1 METLTFG
8 GMMLRLLFAVLLVFA
23 TFNPSGFSYAH
34 WLSKTFPH
42 VTPLVVVAGLALII
56 GWVVF
61 VRATLRS
68 LGMLGLTLSALFF
81 GALIWLVVS
90 WGWLDLHNGSA
101 VGWIL
106 LVITSL
112 VLAAGM
118 CWSHIRRRLSGQS
131 DVDEV
136 DTR

>member
-8 GMMLRLLFAVLLVFA
+8 GMMLRLLFAALLVFA
-23 TFNPSGFSYAH
+23 TFNPSGLSYAH
-34 WLSKTFPH
+34 WLSKDFPH
-42 VTPLVVVAGLALII
+42 VTPLVVVAGLGLII

-68 LGMLGLTLSALFF
+68 LGMLGLVLSALFF
-81 GALIWLVVS
+81 GALIWLLVS
-90 WGWLDLHNGSA
+90 WGWLDLHNTSA
-101 VGWIL
+101 VSWIL

>member
-1 METLTFG
+1 METLTFT
-8 GMMLRLLFAVLLVFA
+8 GMMLRLLFAVLLVLA
-23 TFNPSGFSYAH
+23 TFNPSGLSYMH
-34 WLSKTFPH
+34 WLAKDFPH

-68 LGMLGLTLSALFF
+68 LGGLGLILSALFF

-90 WGWLDLHNGSA
+90 WGWLDLHNTSA
-101 VGWIL
+101 VSWIL

-136 DTR
+136 DSR